1 MPPVVL
7 RLEGIS
13 KRFGSQIANDD
24 ISFALHQGEVIALVQ
39 GEADVVVGDLRPE
52 ALADAFEA
60 QDDRRHAGQDD
71 FGSPSSIFTSKL
83 PSMMAASRSA
93 TSFIA
98 ASGTL
103 PSKVPKGA
111 RELPPLR
118 MKE

>member
-1 MPPVVL
+1 MAEEDVHQRGLAGAVL
-7 RLEGIS
+7 AE
-13 KRFGSQIANDD
+13 KRDD
-24 ISFALHQGEVIALVQ
+24 FALMQ
-39 GEADVVVGDLRPE
+39 GEADVVVGDLGPE

-60 QDDRRHAGQDD
+60 QDDGRHAGQDD
-71 FGSPSSIFTSKL
+71 FGSLSSIFTSKL